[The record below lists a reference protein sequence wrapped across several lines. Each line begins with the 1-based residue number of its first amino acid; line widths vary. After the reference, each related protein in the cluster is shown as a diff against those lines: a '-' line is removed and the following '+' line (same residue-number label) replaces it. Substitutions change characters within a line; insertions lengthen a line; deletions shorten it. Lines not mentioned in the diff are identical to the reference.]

1 MSLSPGLYK
10 AYGTLYDKFST
21 DLFTFEDFRKTTG
34 LGLAS
39 SLKCA
44 SLLRARGYMIIFSR
58 SGRTRKYRLL
68 SPEQALFAHLHMK
81 NLGAVRQQR
90 YVHLLVGVCMQLHR
104 SSLGL
109 LGEWLSAMRV
119 RRVALKSGWM
129 WLLPPDLKVGEPVG
143 VQKTVKGI
151 PRPS

>member
-21 DLFTFEDFRKTTG
+21 DLFTFEGFRKTTG
-34 LGLAS
+34 LKG
-39 SLKCA
+39 
-44 SLLRARGYMIIFSR
+44 SR
-58 SGRTRKYRLL
+58 SRMADAAMSPVNVGSEKTFFFRNGFGTDVSLYPMTEEELGRFYPIMLDVLDQGVIIYERGEIL
-68 SPEQALFAHLHMK
+68 SRAARSMK
-81 NLGAVRQQR
+81 D
-90 YVHLLVGVCMQLHR
+90 
-104 SSLGL
+104 
-109 LGEWLSAMRV
+109 WLSAMRV
-119 RRVALKSGWM
+119 RRVTLKSGWM

>member
-1 MSLSPGLYK
+1 MSLSPSLYE

-21 DLFTFEDFRKTTG
+21 DLFTFEDFRETTG

-81 NLGAVRQQR
+81 NLGRSGSR
-90 YVHLLVGVCMQLHR
+90 GTFPSLLVSACSCTGR
-104 SSLGL
+104 ASGSS
-109 LGEWLSAMRV
+109 V
-119 RRVALKSGWM
+119 
-129 WLLPPDLKVGEPVG
+129 
-143 VQKTVKGI
+143 
-151 PRPS
+151 